1 MKTFSKFEIATIKRT
16 AQNVNPMVTRKKRL
30 KEAIEKMQAEYE
42 KLDAQQAEY
51 EAAIK
56 TLTGGYTTEDLVE
69 KIVEPTT
76 INKNGNEVR
85 FVKYVL
91 KYPDTVVPPE
101 SIEDVTEESVSEVTF
116 EDENINTTSE
126 NVGIPTV

>member
-116 EDENINTTSE
+116 EDENMGTTSE

>member
-101 SIEDVTEESVSEVTF
+101 SVEDVTEESVSEVTF
-116 EDENINTTSE
+116 EDENMGTTSE

>member
-30 KEAIEKMQAEYE
+30 RKAIEKMQAEYE

-69 KIVEPTT
+69 KIIEPTT

-101 SIEDVTEESVSEVTF
+101 SVEDVTEESVSEVTF
-116 EDENINTTSE
+116 EDENMDTTSE
-126 NVGIPTV
+126 NTGIPTV

>member
-101 SIEDVTEESVSEVTF
+101 SVEDDTEESVSEVTF
-116 EDENINTTSE
+116 EDENMGTTSE

>member
-16 AQNVNPMVTRKKRL
+16 AQNVNPMGTRKKRL
-30 KEAIEKMQAEYE
+30 RKAIEKMQAEYE

-69 KIVEPTT
+69 KIIEPTT

-101 SIEDVTEESVSEVTF
+101 SVEDVTEESVSEVTF
-116 EDENINTTSE
+116 EDENMDTTSE
-126 NVGIPTV
+126 NTGIPTV

>member
-69 KIVEPTT
+69 KIIEPTT

-116 EDENINTTSE
+116 EDENMNTTSE

>member
-116 EDENINTTSE
+116 EDENMNTTSE